1 MRVER
6 LLRKMEERAK
16 RRQKRK
22 EEVCKKN
29 FFRLEF
35 DQCFFSGQHFIKRKN
50 QKDMMIPLKQK
61 IFVMQEKIWEIIF

>member
-22 EEVCKKN
+22 EEV
-29 FFRLEF
+29 
-35 DQCFFSGQHFIKRKN
+35 IY
-50 QKDMMIPLKQK
+50 
-61 IFVMQEKIWEIIF
+61 EIIMFDVNNLVKFISVGNIVSKEET

>member
-22 EEVCKKN
+22 EEVFKNKK
-29 FFRLEF
+29 FSFRFQF
-35 DQCFFSGQHFIKRKN
+35 D
-50 QKDMMIPLKQK
+50 
-61 IFVMQEKIWEIIF
+61 

>member
-22 EEVCKKN
+22 EEWAILYQKKKP
-29 FFRLEF
+29 EGF
-35 DQCFFSGQHFIKRKN
+35 DDPTEVDSIRYARENMGNYF
-50 QKDMMIPLKQK
+50 LK
-61 IFVMQEKIWEIIF
+61 

>member
-22 EEVCKKN
+22 EEV
-29 FFRLEF
+29 R
-35 DQCFFSGQHFIKRKN
+35 QHFSR
-50 QKDMMIPLKQK
+50 
-61 IFVMQEKIWEIIF
+61 